1 MARVVVIGAGIAGL
15 ACAYRLQRA
24 GHEVE
29 VFEREASAGGR
40 MRSERR
46 GDFVVDR
53 GAQFIA
59 SGYHNLH
66 ALTRELGI
74 AGAVRPVA
82 RASNAIL
89 RDGRLEPGEWGSPQ
103 AFLAS
108 RLLSAR
114 AKLRLARLPF
124 ELWRHRRL
132 LDPLRPEAAAALDIE
147 DLASWAR
154 RTVGDEVLEYLLGPA
169 LSSTFDSDPE
179 HLSGAFA
186 LLALRFVASGFRL
199 QCFEGGIG
207 LLTRTLAERVP
218 VRLGWAATSVETD
231 TGGVRVRY
239 VAPSGERTREADAA
253 VVAVPGVLV
262 PGLCPKLTPAERAFF
277 ESVHYARGAIAFLL
291 FDEAPA
297 TLPYYG
303 VAFPRREGL
312 DLYGL
317 AVDHFKPGVAPPGA
331 GLVNAALTESAAARL
346 AGASDAAV
354 VDCVLENL
362 ARTPIGRLAP
372 REAFVHRWDPM
383 LPQFRAGYL
392 PRLAAF
398 LRRTDRSPRLA
409 FAGDYLVGPYT
420 EAALTSG
427 LRAATSLAREL
438 DEGASLEKGV
448 SP

>member
-1 MARVVVIGAGIAGL
+1 MARILVVGAGIAGL
-15 ACAYRLQRA
+15 SCAYRLQRA

-29 VFEREASAGGR
+29 VFEREATPGGR

-46 GDFVVDR
+46 GAFVVDR

-66 ALTRELGI
+66 ALVRELGLE
-74 AGAVRPVA
+74 GAVRPVA
-82 RASNAIL
+82 RASNAML
-89 RDGRLEPGEWGSPQ
+89 REGRLEPGEWGSPG

-108 RLLSAR
+108 RLLSPG

-124 ELWRHRRL
+124 ELWRHRRD
-132 LDPLRPEAAAALDIE
+132 LDPLRPERAAALDGE
-147 DLASWAR
+147 DLAAWGR
-154 RTVGDEVLEYLLGPA
+154 RVVGEEVLEYLIGPA

-186 LLALRFVASGFRL
+186 LLAMRFVTSGFRL
-199 QCFEGGIG
+199 QCFEGGMG
-207 LLTRTLAERVP
+207 LLTRTLAQRVS
-218 VRLGWAATSVETD
+218 VRLGYAVTSVESD
-231 TGGVRVRY
+231 TGGARVRY
-239 VAPSGERTREADAA
+239 VAPSGERSREADAV
-253 VVAVPGVLV
+253 VVAVPGTHV

-277 ESVHYARGAIAFLL
+277 EGVHYCRGMIAFLL

-317 AVDHFKPGVAPPGA
+317 AVDHWKPGVAPEGA
-331 GLVNAALTESAAARL
+331 GNVNAAHTESAAARL
-346 AGASDAAV
+346 AGASDEAV
-354 VDCVLENL
+354 VACVLGSL

-372 REAFVHRWDPM
+372 RDAVVHRWDPM

-392 PRLAAF
+392 PRLRAF
-398 LRRTDRSPRLA
+398 LARHDRSPRLA

-427 LRAATSLAREL
+427 LRAATAVAREL
-438 DEGASLEKGV
+438 
-448 SP
+448 